1 MATSPILIATDL
13 TEFSEP
19 ALVRGQLHAAALGVP
34 FIVMHVIPDVLRHHP
49 LFPNRGE
56 NDAKIALDLTKQAA
70 DLVTAQ
76 VGRVLQ
82 VPTTDYRVDIEV
94 GDAEDEIVR
103 VAEEV
108 GASLVVVGGKPREGS
123 ERYLGHVA
131 ERVVRYSHTSV
142 LVARPGTASRRV
154 LVATD
159 FGEGSLPA
167 VKFGGM
173 LVEKAKLDVTL
184 LHAMQLPGNHPLM
197 AVASALGS
205 PWMPPP
211 QGAIEKLEELGLA
224 TLEGLAKQHH
234 FSHFEQ
240 VEVQHDPADT
250 ILDRADAIDAEAIVM
265 GSHGRTGLR
274 RLVLGSTAEKV
285 IRLSRRSVLVA
296 RES

>member
-19 ALVRGQLHAAALGVP
+19 ALVRGHMHAAALGVP
-34 FIVMHVIPDVLRHHP
+34 FVVVHVIPDVLRHYP
-49 LFPNRGE
+49 LLPSRGE
-56 NDAKIALDLTKQAA
+56 NDAKLALDLTKKAA
-70 DLVTAQ
+70 DLVSEQ
-76 VGRVLQ
+76 VSRVLH
-82 VPTTDYRVDIEV
+82 VPASDYRVNIEV
-94 GDAEDEIVR
+94 GAPEDEIVR
-103 VAEEV
+103 VAEESD
-108 GASLVVVGGKPREGS
+108 ATLVVVGGKPREGS

-131 ERVVRYSHTSV
+131 ERVVRYSPTSV

-167 VKFGGM
+167 VKFGGV
-173 LVEKAKLDVTL
+173 LVEKAKLEVTL
-184 LHAMQLPGNHPLM
+184 LHAMQLPGNHPFM

-224 TLEGLAKQHH
+224 TLEGLAKQYH

-240 VEVQHDPADT
+240 VEVKRDPAET
-250 ILDRADAIDAEAIVM
+250 ILERADAIDAEAIVM
-265 GSHGRTGLR
+265 GSQGRTGLR

-285 IRLSRRSVLVA
+285 IRLSRRSVLVT
-296 RES
+296 RDT